1 VPIDVASKLCI
12 KPIPANEEIDKIPI
26 TAANNEN
33 LIKTIFPLLTKD

>member
-12 KPIPANEEIDKIPI
+12 KPIPANEEIDRMPN

-33 LIKTIFPLLTKD
+33 LIIIIFPLLTKD